1 MKPSPPREPPHQPN
15 DEKQLSEVP
24 FSFGQTPIREY
35 RMRSSFLPF
44 SLPAIGEEEIAE
56 VVDSL
61 RSGWVTT
68 GPKTKRFEDQ
78 FREYVGSKHAI
89 AVNSCT
95 AGLHIALTALGI
107 GPGDEVIVPTLTFCS
122 TANVVVHLGGRP
134 VLVDV
139 GQDFNVLPQ
148 CIEAAITPRTKAIIP
163 VHFGG
168 QACDLE
174 AIYQIAARH
183 KLAVVEDA
191 AHAVGGSYHSYK
203 IGSDALPLSTLR
215 SPLSIP
221 ELRHATAF
229 SFYATKNMT
238 TGEGGMITTAD
249 DTLAERMRLLTLH
262 GMSKNAWKRYTSAG
276 SWYYEVV
283 APGYKSNMTD
293 IQSSLGIHQ
302 LRRLDGFIEVRQ
314 RYARLYDAAFA
325 NLPEIELPL
334 THSDRNHIYHLY
346 AVRLCLERLK
356 IDRAQ
361 FIEELRA
368 LNIGSSVH
376 FIPVHL
382 HPYYRE
388 AFSYKKGDL
397 PNAEYFY
404 ERILSLPLFPK
415 MAERDVQD
423 VIQAVKT
430 IIGENRR

>member
-1 MKPSPPREPPHQPN
+1 
-15 DEKQLSEVP
+15 
-24 FSFGQTPIREY
+24 
-35 RMRSSFLPF
+35 MRSSVLPF
-44 SLPAIGEEEIAE
+44 CLPAIGEEEIAE

-68 GPKTKRFEDQ
+68 GPKTKRFEDE
-78 FREYVGSKHAI
+78 FRAYVGSKHAI

-139 GQDFNVLPQ
+139 GKDFNVLPG
-148 CIEAAITPRTKAIIP
+148 CIEKAITPRTKAIMP
-163 VHFGG
+163 VHYGG

-191 AHAVGGSYHSYK
+191 AHAVGASYHGHK
-203 IGSDALPLSTLR
+203 IGSDALPPSTLP
-215 SPLSIP
+215 SPLSASG
-221 ELRHATAF
+221 LRQATAF

-249 DTLAERMRLLTLH
+249 DELAERMRLLTLH
-262 GMSKNAWKRYTSAG
+262 GMSKDAWKRYTTAG

-283 APGYKSNMTD
+283 VPGYKNNMTD
-293 IQSSLGIHQ
+293 IQASLGIHQ
-302 LRRLDGFIEVRQ
+302 LRKLDGFIETRR
-314 RYARLYDAAFA
+314 RYTRLYDAAFA
-325 NLPEIELPL
+325 NVPEIEIPL

-346 AVRLCLERLK
+346 VIRLCLERLK

-361 FIEELRA
+361 FIERLRT

-388 AFSYKKGDL
+388 AFSYKQGDL
-397 PNAEYFY
+397 PNAEHLYDQM
-404 ERILSLPLFPK
+404 LSLPLFPK
-415 MAERDVQD
+415 MAEGDVQD
-423 VIQAVKT
+423 VIQAVTT
-430 IIGENRR
+430 IVEGNRR